1 MHSNL
6 YLRIQDQQGMFFIYY
21 IKIKAFILISIL
33 QNFKNE
39 QIFFYSNLDFEKA
52 YCLYRLNQVNEALKV
67 VEVLPNPSLK
77 LKELK
82 AQILYRLEKYEE
94 CFSVYRDIIKNSHD
108 EYEDERQANL
118 AAVVVNLTIEGS
130 VSF

>member
-1 MHSNL
+1 M
-6 YLRIQDQQGMFFIYY
+6 
-21 IKIKAFILISIL
+21 
-33 QNFKNE
+33 
-39 QIFFYSNLDFEKA
+39 
-52 YCLYRLNQVNEALKV
+52 YRLNQVNEALKV

-118 AAVVVNLTIEGS
+118 AAVVVNLTIEDS

>member
-1 MHSNL
+1 MNK
-6 YLRIQDQQGMFFIYY
+6 Y
-21 IKIKAFILISIL
+21 
-33 QNFKNE
+33 
-39 QIFFYSNLDFEKA
+39 FFYSNLDFEKA